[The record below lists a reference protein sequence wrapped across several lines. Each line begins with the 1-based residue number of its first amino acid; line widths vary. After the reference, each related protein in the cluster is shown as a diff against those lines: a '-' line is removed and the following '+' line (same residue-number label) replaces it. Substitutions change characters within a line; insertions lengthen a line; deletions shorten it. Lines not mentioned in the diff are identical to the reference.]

1 MATALQVTK
10 EVKTRSKG
18 IRASA
23 GQRSRISP
31 TEIEILV
38 LLAEKPLLSGKQ
50 IADVRMSSATRTWRL
65 LAYLQRRGLVSCSLA
80 PGRIDVPANRHYY
93 LSDVAIRLLA
103 RREGTLPGRFAKK
116 HWLSPSR
123 LTTLFN
129 ALDHTRGT
137 RQFFVDLIEV
147 SRTRDGED
155 LEVWHDEA
163 AAARRYLWH
172 GEVKLLRPDGYGV
185 YRQRDRA
192 LAFYLEWDS
201 GSSSIARYRR
211 KLRAYRECFA
221 SEGNRRRPAILVVT
235 VRSRI
240 RQWSRAAFDIGH
252 RFGMALPQKDRDGK
266 GFGAL
271 PLLVA
276 LKDEL
281 ETAGAFGCGWWDTRY
296 QRTTTLEAAT
306 GLWMATSN

>member
-1 MATALQVTK
+1 MATALPVTK
-10 EVKTRSKG
+10 EVKTGSKG
-18 IRASA
+18 SRASA
-23 GQRSRISP
+23 GQRPRISP
-31 TEIEILV
+31 SEIEILV

-50 IADVRMSSATRTWRL
+50 IADARMSSDTRTRRL
-65 LAYLQRRGLVSCSLA
+65 LAHLQGRGLVIYSVA

-93 LSDVAIRLLA
+93 LGDDAIRLLA
-103 RREGTLPGRFAKK
+103 RREGTPPGRFAKK

-129 ALDHTRGT
+129 ALDHTAKT
-137 RQFFVDLIEV
+137 RQFFVDLIRV
-147 SRTRDGED
+147 SRRRDGEALD
-155 LEVWHDEA
+155 TWLDEA

-172 GEVKLLRPDGYGV
+172 GEVKLLRPDGYGI

-221 SEGNRRRPAILVVT
+221 SAGNRTPPAPKPSQPAMVSEPAILVVT

-240 RQWSRAAFDIGH
+240 GQWRRAALDVSR
-252 RFGMALPQKDRDGK
+252 RFGT
-266 GFGAL
+266 AL
-271 PLLVA
+271 PLLLAV
-276 LKDEL
+276 KDEL
-281 ETAGAFGCGWWDTRY
+281 EAAGAFGCNWWDTRY
-296 QRTTTLEAAT
+296 QQPTTLESAA
-306 GLWMATSN
+306 GLWVAT